1 MSTILEA
8 LRKSEQDR
16 KLNSIPTLSDM
27 LAPKEPNQW
36 PMLAVLIS
44 VIFLLIMLLLIFGR
58 QWLDY
63 GNETAQVV
71 TISNQS
77 LAAANTNPATAG
89 DQELTVNVVSFSEVP
104 NQSFTMIN
112 GKLYRQGEFVRAGL
126 KVEKIETDRV
136 ILNLRGRR
144 IIRTP

>member
-8 LRKSEQDR
+8 LRKSEQER

-27 LAPKEPNQW
+27 PVPQEPNRW
-36 PMLAVLIS
+36 PMVAVLVSITLL
-44 VIFLLIMLLLIFGR
+44 VIILVLTFGR
-58 QWLDY
+58 QWLDS
-63 GNETAQVV
+63 GTEAAGVV

-77 LAAANTNPATAG
+77 SASTNAGAASSG
-89 DQELTVNVVSFSEVP
+89 DKELTVNVVSFSAIPE
-104 NQSFTMIN
+104 QSFTMIN

-126 KVEKIETDRV
+126 KVEKIEADRI

>member
-8 LRKSEQDR
+8 LRKSEQER

-27 LAPKEPNQW
+27 PVPQEPNRW
-36 PMLAVLIS
+36 PMVAVLVSITFL
-44 VIFLLIMLLLIFGR
+44 VIILVLTFGR
-58 QWLDY
+58 QWLDS
-63 GNETAQVV
+63 GTEAAGVV

-77 LAAANTNPATAG
+77 SASTNAGAASSG
-89 DQELTVNVVSFSEVP
+89 DKELTVNVVSFSAIPE
-104 NQSFTMIN
+104 QSFTMIN

-126 KVEKIETDRV
+126 KVEKIEADRI